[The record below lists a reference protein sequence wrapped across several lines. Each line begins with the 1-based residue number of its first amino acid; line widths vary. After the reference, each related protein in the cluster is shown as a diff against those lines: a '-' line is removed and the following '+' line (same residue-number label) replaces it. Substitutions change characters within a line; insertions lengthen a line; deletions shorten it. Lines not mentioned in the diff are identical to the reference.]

1 MSENS
6 EPEWSASVS
15 FLRRV
20 ELPAASAN
28 ALLLADARNR
38 WEGQVV
44 ARTSMHDLLF
54 TVPGES
60 YPFPTS
66 VRVHWD
72 DGVFEFQLLGHQST
86 LLVTADRCT
95 DSKSLAVLDS
105 FLMQL
110 VESE

>member
-1 MSENS
+1 MSEDS
-6 EPEWSASVS
+6 EPEWSACVS
-15 FLRRV
+15 SLRRDEV
-20 ELPAASAN
+20 PAASAN
-28 ALLLADARNR
+28 AQLLEGARDR

-44 ARTSMHDLLF
+44 ARRSMHDLFF
-54 TVPGES
+54 TVPGKS

-72 DGVFEFQLLGHQST
+72 DGVFEFQLRSHQSR

-95 DSKSLAVLDS
+95 DSNSRAVLDS